1 MKNRKILMVLISLAA
16 AAILL
21 AGCAGNSGTKKS
33 PVAAQ
38 NSIEGKWMHPDMGY
52 QKGVASVGS
61 LSRPVVYEFT
71 KDGKILMDFEGES
84 FKDIATK
91 HMTAIGI
98 PEERIKAA
106 LDVAPEMTYTLEEDR
121 IIILTKTGE
130 DIAENSGPFTIEK
143 DTLTLPDFGA
153 DTLILTRVK

>member
-1 MKNRKILMVLISLAA
+1 MKNRKTLLMLISLAVA
-16 AAILL
+16 AMLL
-21 AGCAGNSGTKKS
+21 AGCASKTGTAPAVGTQS
-33 PVAAQ
+33 
-38 NSIEGKWMHPDMGY
+38 SIEGKWMHPDMGY
-52 QKGVASVGS
+52 QKGIASVGS

-71 KDGKILMDFEGES
+71 KDGMILMDFEGDS

-106 LDVAPEMTYTLEEDR
+106 LDAAPEMTYTLEEDR

-143 DTLTLPDFGA
+143 DTLTLPDYGA